1 MYGILASSRSKTV
14 LQQLG
19 LEDRLEYLDVYLAA
33 SSLVADAPASKIN
46 KQMQTEWDGTH
57 VSSNKLTSSTIK
69 RAAAA
74 GNENFQIE
82 LGMLE
87 VRAMYRDRG
96 ADAVPHQQRP

>member
-46 KQMQTEWDGTH
+46 KQMQTE
-57 VSSNKLTSSTIK
+57 
-69 RAAAA
+69 
-74 GNENFQIE
+74 
-82 LGMLE
+82 
-87 VRAMYRDRG
+87 
-96 ADAVPHQQRP
+96 